1 MQAGGAPG
9 PPMGFGCCWCCWN
22 QCAKPAGRLGRAPS
36 AHAKT
41 PRPLAETTPAAY
53 AAAPSPLACGNA
65 ALRRVG
71 CSRGGRHRVCVC
83 GVVLVQLH
91 VEHVARRFTSIRI
104 ARALPAAKA
113 AASDEK
119 LDPGPLWRPRKA
131 GLGHIFLALALV
143 QCPRFTL
150 GVFGGSEPGPDV
162 NAADTGTAALLPP
175 RKKSFNR
182 SLRRIV
188 RSPI

>member
-1 MQAGGAPG
+1 
-9 PPMGFGCCWCCWN
+9 
-22 QCAKPAGRLGRAPS
+22 
-36 AHAKT
+36 
-41 PRPLAETTPAAY
+41 
-53 AAAPSPLACGNA
+53 
-65 ALRRVG
+65 
-71 CSRGGRHRVCVC
+71 
-83 GVVLVQLH
+83 VVLVQLH

-175 RKKSFNR
+175 RKKKLQPLFETHRQVSNM
-182 SLRRIV
+182 SLEGACTPRKAV
-188 RSPI
+188 DGPASNLKK